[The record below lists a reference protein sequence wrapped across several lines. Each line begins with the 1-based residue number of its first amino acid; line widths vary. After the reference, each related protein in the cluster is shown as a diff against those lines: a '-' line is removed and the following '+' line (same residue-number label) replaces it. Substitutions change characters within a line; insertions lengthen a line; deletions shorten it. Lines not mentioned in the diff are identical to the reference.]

1 MQQTNRYM
9 KAHRGFTLIEL
20 LVVIAIIGLLSSV
33 VLASL
38 NSARMKAR
46 DAMRMQQLGEIRK
59 ALELYYSA
67 NGYYPQSGCG
77 WDCNGYRY
85 SYSASSW
92 NALASE
98 LAPYISTLPVDPIN
112 TACAPWSNNCFSY
125 AYGNVTR
132 NSHPAQYDLTGQ
144 LEDTSSPFRCGVRNY
159 KFYFTGVNPWCIAY
173 GGSYSN
179 QIYEASP
186 R

>member
-1 MQQTNRYM
+1 M
-9 KAHRGFTLIEL
+9 KKSRGFTLIEL

-33 VLASL
+33 VVASL

-67 NGYYPQSGCG
+67 NGYYPPSGCG

-125 AYGNVTR
+125 AYGNVSR
-132 NSHPAQYDLTGQ
+132 NSNPAQYDLTGQ
-144 LEDTSSPFRCGVRNY
+144 LEDTGSAYRCGVRNY
-159 KFYFTGVNPWCIAY
+159 KFYFTGTSPWCVAH

-179 QIYEASP
+179 QIFEASP